1 MSARDTME
9 AVTAARPDDGPVPA
23 DELVHLLET
32 APAEIRQQ
40 FTRGC
45 HLAYETGRRSVR
57 MDIEWTS
64 FQRGYVDGQG
74 AGFNDGYAVG
84 YRMALDR
91 MAEAQRVAATGV
103 RADIPAYADLCDRR
117 GDHARAQVQR
127 GLLRERGIA

>member
-32 APAEIRQQ
+32 APPEIRQT

-45 HLAYETGRRSVR
+45 HLAYETGRRSVS
-57 MDIEWTS
+57 MDIEWNS
-64 FQRGYVDGQG
+64 YQHGYTDGQG

-84 YRMALDR
+84 YRQALDR
-91 MAEAQRVAATGV
+91 MAEAQRAAATGV
-103 RADIPAYADLCDRR
+103 RADVPAYADLADRR
-117 GDHARAQVQR
+117 GDHEGAQAQRA
-127 GLLRERGIA
+127 LLADRGIA